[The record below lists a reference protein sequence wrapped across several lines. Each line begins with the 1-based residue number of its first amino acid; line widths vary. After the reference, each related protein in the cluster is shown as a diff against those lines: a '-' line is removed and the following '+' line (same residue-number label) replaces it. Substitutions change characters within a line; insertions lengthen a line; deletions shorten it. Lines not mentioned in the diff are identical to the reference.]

1 MDTLALLILAPTFE
15 GDLVFAV
22 LFLLAVVVA
31 IMASGF
37 RR

>member
-1 MDTLALLILAPTFE
+1 MDALALLIPTPAPE
-15 GDLVFAV
+15 GDLFFAV